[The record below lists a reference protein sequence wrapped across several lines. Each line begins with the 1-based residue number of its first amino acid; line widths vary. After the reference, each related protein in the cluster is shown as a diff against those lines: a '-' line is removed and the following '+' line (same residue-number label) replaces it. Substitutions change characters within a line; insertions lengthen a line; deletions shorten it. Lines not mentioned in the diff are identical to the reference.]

1 MVEAGGFNILLP
13 LHHVS
18 HFHTCL
24 FIYSKQSRLLLHLQ
38 DGIASLEPVHF
49 RMEGR
54 GKEGQDPKTGLKMEK
69 KKKLQALWTNTNNIA
84 IHQTVI
90 VLAPSQLF
98 QKTHFLFS
106 PRSIFSSLDRG
117 GLSISACEKIAFC
130 FLSFPLLHLSL
141 YPSLLTSPAG
151 HAFQPN
157 QPLRCLILR

>member
-1 MVEAGGFNILLP
+1 MQTADRRTDRDRERRRCGERERGESGRSSTDREGIRAISPLRRNERPAGGCSMMVEAGGFHILLP

-98 QKTHFLFS
+98 QKL
-106 PRSIFSSLDRG
+106 
-117 GLSISACEKIAFC
+117 ISY
-130 FLSFPLLHLSL
+130 SHLA
-141 YPSLLTSPAG
+141 P
-151 HAFQPN
+151 FF
-157 QPLRCLILR
+157 